1 MRTRRGYRSLVYR
14 LRCLDG
20 ILTTRRLRPFLR
32 RRDSVARPQTVFIRA
47 RKPCLFMRRRLRGR
61 YVGPINSSCKAGKV
75 TRLVTRRSRLTFPQ
89 SARTF
94 GPPLLDVLP
103 QIRIVMEQSVNEAWK
118 RLLEEARRELP
129 EATVR
134 TWLEPSEPIALDEG
148 RLILG
153 APDQFA
159 AEWNESKH
167 AVLLARVAERVLGRP
182 TTVVFR
188 VQEDRQRR
196 PQMDFFVA
204 PRESAG
210 VATAT
215 NIGTTPLNE
224 RYSFQTFVIG
234 KSNELAAAAA
244 HAVAE
249 APGKTYNPLFIYGA
263 TGLGK
268 THLMQAIAHAVLEK
282 NPETRLQYFGAEQ
295 FINDVI
301 ESIHARTMS
310 EFRRR
315 YRNDVDL
322 LLVDDVHFLEGKEMT
337 QEEFFHTFNALFEAH
352 KQIVLTSDRPPKEIP
367 GLEDRLISRFE
378 WGMVADIG
386 HPDLEHRIAI
396 LRKKAEQDHLE
407 LTIPDD
413 VLRFI
418 AEHIRSS
425 VRELEGCIIKLLLF
439 ASLKNREVTIELAR
453 EALSDKIRQGEDG
466 AGYDGTSGSAPSID
480 RVQEVVA
487 RRWGVTPEGLRSK
500 ARTKT
505 LTIPRQVAMYLA
517 RDMLGM
523 QLVEIG
529 QAFGGRD
536 HSTVIHSVDKVER
549 QMMRDRTFKERVE
562 MARQELSA
570 L

>member
-1 MRTRRGYRSLVYR
+1 MQL
-14 LRCLDG
+14 
-20 ILTTRRLRPFLR
+20 
-32 RRDSVARPQTVFIRA
+32 
-47 RKPCLFMRRRLRGR
+47 
-61 YVGPINSSCKAGKV
+61 
-75 TRLVTRRSRLTFPQ
+75 
-89 SARTF
+89 SAK
-94 GPPLLDVLP
+94 D
-103 QIRIVMEQSVNEAWK
+103 AWK
-118 RLLEEARRELP
+118 RILDEAHRELP
-129 EATVR
+129 DHTIR
-134 TWLEPSEPIALDEG
+134 TWLEPTEAIALDEG
-148 RLILG
+148 RLIVG

-159 AEWNESKH
+159 VEWNETKH
-167 AVLLARVAERVLGRP
+167 ATLLSKLAEPVLGQP
-182 TTVVFR
+182 TSVVFR
-188 VQEDRQRR
+188 VHEDRQKR

-204 PRESAG
+204 PATPTP
-210 VATAT
+210 VAVVPT
-215 NIGTTPLNE
+215 NPSTQPLNE
-224 RYSFQTFVIG
+224 RYTFDTFVIG

-244 HAVAE
+244 HAAAE
-249 APGKTYNPLFIYGA
+249 SPGKTYNPLFIYGA

-268 THLMQAIAHAVLEK
+268 THLMQAIAHTVCQRQPDTRVL
-282 NPETRLQYFGAEQ
+282 YVGAEQ
-295 FINDVI
+295 FINEVI
-301 ESIHARTMS
+301 ESIHSRTMP

-315 YRNDVDL
+315 YRTDVDL
-322 LLVDDVHFLEGKEMT
+322 FLVDDVHFLEGKEMT
-337 QEEFFHTFNALFEAH
+337 QEEFFHTFNALYEGN

-378 WGMVADIG
+378 WGLVADIG

-418 AEHIRSS
+418 AEHVRSS

-453 EALSDKIRQGEDG
+453 EALSAKIRQGEDASSYG
-466 AGYDGTSGSAPSID
+466 AQPTPSID

-523 QLVEIG
+523 QLVESG
-529 QAFGGRD
+529 KAFGGRD

-549 QMMRDRTFKERVE
+549 QMVRDRTFKERVE

>member
-1 MRTRRGYRSLVYR
+1 
-14 LRCLDG
+14 
-20 ILTTRRLRPFLR
+20 
-32 RRDSVARPQTVFIRA
+32 
-47 RKPCLFMRRRLRGR
+47 
-61 YVGPINSSCKAGKV
+61 
-75 TRLVTRRSRLTFPQ
+75 
-89 SARTF
+89 
-94 GPPLLDVLP
+94 
-103 QIRIVMEQSVNEAWK
+103 
-118 RLLEEARRELP
+118 
-129 EATVR
+129 
-134 TWLEPSEPIALDEG
+134 
-148 RLILG
+148 
-153 APDQFA
+153 
-159 AEWNESKH
+159 
-167 AVLLARVAERVLGRP
+167 
-182 TTVVFR
+182 
-188 VQEDRQRR
+188 
-196 PQMDFFVA
+196 
-204 PRESAG
+204 
-210 VATAT
+210 
-215 NIGTTPLNE
+215 
-224 RYSFQTFVIG
+224 
-234 KSNELAAAAA
+234 
-244 HAVAE
+244 
-249 APGKTYNPLFIYGA
+249 
-263 TGLGK
+263 
-268 THLMQAIAHAVLEK
+268 MQAIAHAVLEK

-453 EALSDKIRQGEDG
+453 EALSDKIRQGEEG
-466 AGYDGTSGSAPSID
+466 PGYGGSQSAPSID

-505 LTIPRQVAMYLA
+505 LTVPRQVAMYLA
-517 RDMLGM
+517 RDMLQM

>member
-1 MRTRRGYRSLVYR
+1 
-14 LRCLDG
+14 
-20 ILTTRRLRPFLR
+20 
-32 RRDSVARPQTVFIRA
+32 
-47 RKPCLFMRRRLRGR
+47 
-61 YVGPINSSCKAGKV
+61 
-75 TRLVTRRSRLTFPQ
+75 
-89 SARTF
+89 
-94 GPPLLDVLP
+94 
-103 QIRIVMEQSVNEAWK
+103 MEQSAKEAWK

-134 TWLEPSEPIALDEG
+134 TWLEPAVPLALEDG
-148 RLILG
+148 RLVLG

-159 AEWNESKH
+159 AEWNDTKH
-167 AVLLARVAERVLGRP
+167 APLLARAAERVFGQP
-182 TTVVFR
+182 TPVVFR
-188 VQEDRQRR
+188 VLEDRQQR

-204 PRESAG
+204 PKPSP
-210 VATAT
+210 VAAPSVTM
-215 NIGTTPLNE
+215 PLNE
-224 RYSFQTFVIG
+224 RYTFESFVVG

-249 APGKTYNPLFIYGA
+249 APGRTYNPLFIYGA

-268 THLMQAIAHAVLEK
+268 THLMQAIAHAVLK
-282 NPETRLQYFGAEQ
+282 RNPETRLLYVGAEQ
-295 FINDVI
+295 FINEVI
-301 ESIHARTMS
+301 ESIQARTMP

-315 YRNDVDL
+315 YRNDIDL

-337 QEEFFHTFNALFEAH
+337 QDEFFHTFNALFEGR
-352 KQIVLTSDRPPKEIP
+352 KQMVLTSDRPPKEIP
-367 GLEDRLISRFE
+367 WLEDRLISRFE

-386 HPDLEHRIAI
+386 QPDLEHRIAI
-396 LRKKAEQDHLE
+396 LRKKAYQDHLE

-453 EALSDKIRQGEDG
+453 EALADKIRQGEESAF
-466 AGYDGTSGSAPSID
+466 AGPATPSID

-549 QMMRDRTFKERVE
+549 QMMRDRTFKERIE

>member
-1 MRTRRGYRSLVYR
+1 
-14 LRCLDG
+14 
-20 ILTTRRLRPFLR
+20 
-32 RRDSVARPQTVFIRA
+32 
-47 RKPCLFMRRRLRGR
+47 
-61 YVGPINSSCKAGKV
+61 
-75 TRLVTRRSRLTFPQ
+75 
-89 SARTF
+89 
-94 GPPLLDVLP
+94 
-103 QIRIVMEQSVNEAWK
+103 MEQSTQDAWK
-118 RLLEEARRELP
+118 RLLDEARRELP
-129 EATVR
+129 DATVR
-134 TWLEPSEPIALDEG
+134 TWLEPAVPIALDDG
-148 RLILG
+148 RLIVG

-159 AEWNESKH
+159 VEWNESKH
-167 AVLLARVAERVLGRP
+167 ANVLARAAERVFGRP
-182 TTVVFR
+182 TAVVFR
-188 VQEDRQRR
+188 VQEDRQQR

-204 PRESAG
+204 PRELAASGADK
-210 VATAT
+210 TAVL
-215 NIGTTPLNE
+215 TTPLNE
-224 RYSFQTFVIG
+224 RYTFHSFVIG

-244 HAVAE
+244 HAV
-249 APGKTYNPLFIYGA
+249 
-263 TGLGK
+263 
-268 THLMQAIAHAVLEK
+268 LEK
-282 NPETRLQYFGAEQ
+282 YPGTRVHYFGAEQ
-295 FINDVI
+295 FINEVI

-322 LLVDDVHFLEGKEMT
+322 FLVDDVHFLEGKEMT
-337 QEEFFHTFNALFEAH
+337 QEEFFHTFNALFEGH

-367 GLEDRLISRFE
+367 GLEDRLIS
-378 WGMVADIG
+378 
-386 HPDLEHRIAI
+386 EHVRN
-396 LRKKAEQDHLE
+396 
-407 LTIPDD
+407 
-413 VLRFI
+413 
-418 AEHIRSS
+418 S

-453 EALSDKIRQGEDG
+453 EALSDKIRQGEG
-466 AGYDGTSGSAPSID
+466 EAAYGQPTPSID

-505 LTIPRQVAMYLA
+505 LTAPRQVAMYLA

-536 HSTVIHSVDKVER
+536 HSTVSHSVDKVER